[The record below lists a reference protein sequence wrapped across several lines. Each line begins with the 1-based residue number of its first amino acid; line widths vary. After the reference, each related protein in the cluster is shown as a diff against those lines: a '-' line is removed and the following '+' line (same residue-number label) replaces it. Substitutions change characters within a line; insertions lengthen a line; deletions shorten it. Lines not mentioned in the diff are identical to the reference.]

1 MKASEATRVLNT
13 ARKHG
18 EEVVELGIELI
29 KMLAETHDNEINSM
43 KLECENQL
51 NEAKEV
57 ILALEKKVDDAQSFA
72 ARVDC
77 SLELEAVR
85 KENEKLKAENKELSE
100 KYEKLSKKF
109 EQEVLDSVDAKKPL
123 PSPGRKAELLDKQ
136 MQIPEQQK
144 PRRGR
149 PPKNKDS
156 VRSLAEELASMAPK
170 D

>member
-1 MKASEATRVLNT
+1 MTADEAKRVLKT
-13 ARKHG
+13 AKKHG
-18 EEVVELGIELI
+18 EAVVELGNELI
-29 KMLAETHDNEINSM
+29 DMMDETFGEV
-43 KLECENQL
+43 KLEYEKKL
-51 NEAKEV
+51 DKAKAEAE
-57 ILALEKKVDDAQSFA
+57 ALQKKVDEAQAFA

-85 KENEKLKAENKELSE
+85 KENEKLKAKNKELSE

-123 PSPGRKAELLDKQ
+123 PSPGRKAELLGKQ
-136 MQIPEQQK
+136 MQTPEQQK
-144 PRRGR
+144 TRRGR
-149 PPKNKDS
+149 PPKKDS

>member
-29 KMLAETHDNEINSM
+29 NMLADSFEETKLEYEQRLHEANATAEAVQQQLDQAIDHAASVDCTLELAEARNEIE
-43 KLECENQL
+43 KLEAKN
-51 NEAKEV
+51 NEL
-57 ILALEKKVDDAQSFA
+57 I
-72 ARVDC
+72 
-77 SLELEAVR
+77 
-85 KENEKLKAENKELSE
+85 E

-123 PSPGRKAELLDKQ
+123 PSPGRKAELLGKQ

>member
-29 KMLAETHDNEINSM
+29 DMLADSFEETKLEYEHRLDEANARAEAIQQQLDQAIDHAASVDCTLELAEARNEI
-43 KLECENQL
+43 
-51 NEAKEV
+51 
-57 ILALEKKVDDAQSFA
+57 
-72 ARVDC
+72 
-77 SLELEAVR
+77 
-85 KENEKLKAENKELSE
+85 EKLKAKNKELSE
-100 KYEKLSKKF
+100 NYEKLSKKF
-109 EQEVLDSVDAKKPL
+109 EQEVLDSVDAKKLL
-123 PSPGRKAELLDKQ
+123 PSPGRKAELLGKQ
-136 MQIPEQQK
+136 IQTPEQQK